1 MRNTIEKLRKVREH
15 DREVRRKHELQP
27 RPKQMSFKA
36 WLRRKNDLGESTTGT
51 PIQDSLLAYIPMT
64 ASLDEKQETASNIA
78 AEIVRLAEMG
88 DTTIQAT
95 SVSPDN

>member
-1 MRNTIEKLRKVREH
+1 MNTTIEKLAKVRAH
-15 DREVRRKHELQP
+15 DKEVKRQYDLRQRP
-27 RPKQMSFKA
+27 RQMSFKA
-36 WLRRKNDLGESTTGT
+36 WLQRKNTLGEAVMGE

>member
-1 MRNTIEKLRKVREH
+1 MRDTIGKLRKVREH
-15 DREVRRKHELQP
+15 DREVRRKYELQTRKKIMP
-27 RPKQMSFKA
+27 FRA
-36 WLRRKNDLGESTTGT
+36 WLRRKNALGEAVMGE